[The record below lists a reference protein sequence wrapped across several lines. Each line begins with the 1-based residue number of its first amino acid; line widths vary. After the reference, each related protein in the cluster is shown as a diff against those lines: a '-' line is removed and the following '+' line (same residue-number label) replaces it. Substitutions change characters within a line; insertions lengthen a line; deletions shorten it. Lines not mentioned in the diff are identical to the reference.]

1 MVYKAQEY
9 TLDDAL
15 DELVIRLE
23 ETIGT
28 SPHSRE
34 TIKDFFKKAIVLYK
48 KDMAERSA
56 EIDRRISLVLRGT

>member
-28 SPHSRE
+28 SPRSRG
-34 TIKDFFKKAIVLYK
+34 TIKDFFQKAIVLYK